1 MSEQAYED
9 WTIVSRISQ
18 HGRHRDHTRVALVP
32 SFQVVLLAHNC
43 KYIVNTFVNSNKKL
57 KWLVGWLKWLRS
69 SGPRYRWSCRFKPFA
84 AVLVTMNGS
93 MEK

>member
-9 WTIVSRISQ
+9 WMIVSRISQ
-18 HGRHRDHTRVALVP
+18 HGRHLDHTRVALVP

-57 KWLVGWLKWLRS
+57 KWLIFCGLLGLGIVRHAVS
-69 SGPRYRWSCRFKPFA
+69 SRLLLS
-84 AVLVTMNGS
+84 S
-93 MEK
+93 SQ

>member
-32 SFQVVLLAHNC
+32 SFQVVLLANNC

-57 KWLVGWLKWLRS
+57 SFQILFLD
-69 SGPRYRWSCRFKPFA
+69 
-84 AVLVTMNGS
+84 
-93 MEK
+93 

>member
-18 HGRHRDHTRVALVP
+18 HGRHRDHTRVTLVP
-32 SFQVVLLAHNC
+32 SFRVVLLAHNC

-57 KWLVGWLKWLRS
+57 KWLIFCGLLGLGIVRHAVS
-69 SGPRYRWSCRFKPFA
+69 SRLLLS
-84 AVLVTMNGS
+84 S
-93 MEK
+93 SQ